1 MTMITKLES
10 RKDGQPLLT
19 RDMANELLH
28 IFLDMGEK
36 LMGSGAEVKRVEDTL
51 SRLGSA
57 YGADK
62 MNVFVI
68 TSSIVVTMELP
79 GGEKVTQTRRIL
91 ETERTDFTS
100 LESLNELSRRCCDCP
115 MTLEELQG
123 EMERLRTGYNG
134 SLCYFG
140 NALAAGSHAFFFGGN
155 LNDATFAAL
164 FGLLVCYLQKALV
177 KFCPNNVIFN
187 MITAFLTGIGICIV
201 SKMVPIL
208 HSDKIMIGDIMLL
221 IPGIAMTNSIS
232 DILVGDTIS
241 GIMRLI
247 ESILWAGSLACGF
260 MAAIWLIG
268 S

>member
-1 MTMITKLES
+1 MSMITKLES

-100 LESLNELSRRCCDCP
+100 LEAVPISAGTHPDGKFSVWTASK
-115 MTLEELQG
+115 TLEIRQD
-123 EMERLRTGYNG
+123 
-134 SLCYFG
+134 SC
-140 NALAAGSHAFFFGGN
+140 AFFPCRTKNFLAN
-155 LNDATFAAL
+155 LHTAADWYSFL
-164 FGLLVCYLQKALV
+164 VLEVKLL
-177 KFCPNNVIFN
+177 
-187 MITAFLTGIGICIV
+187 
-201 SKMVPIL
+201 
-208 HSDKIMIGDIMLL
+208 
-221 IPGIAMTNSIS
+221 
-232 DILVGDTIS
+232 
-241 GIMRLI
+241 
-247 ESILWAGSLACGF
+247 
-260 MAAIWLIG
+260 
-268 S
+268 